1 MSYESLERE
10 LARRQSKRQ
19 SRRSKGD
26 KKAKRK
32 YSPYRRGGRKGS
44 KTRTRLAEGED
55 KLGKALAA
63 ARERAAKYAK
73 PRLNITK
80 LPDREQLSLKDFE
93 ERSAEIFRAE
103 MDCPPATQDVAIN
116 TKNRNATIKNFDY
129 GPLNVEEPGDYW
141 KDIAKRWNTTEKAA
155 KKSNCGNCVA
165 FDRSPRMKACM
176 PGETSDGEGVLGYCW
191 MHHFKCH
198 SARTCDTWAKG
209 GPITT
214 DKVSEGWQ
222 ERAFGGSKASKAAK
236 KGRKETAKA
245 AESKDEAL
253 VVEGY
258 KPKRVEA
265 WLSAGNAVIFYVGDR
280 AELRYNHPMSMYQE
294 RTLLPS
300 PLQPRQSGQ
309 SIINPTGITLADV
322 DELMQVSTGEPW
334 NGKYVLYT
342 DEGNFLFYEPKNFM
356 AETIIPD
363 DVRENIREKAMDN
376 VLRRRRQRKGV
387 FRHPRHIREI
397 KDAET
402 KQPRKRLGIT
412 PLGKQPSLT
421 LKNIRKYNRQ
431 PSLRAESFDLSETQQ
446 RILKYLS
453 QIHPDRIHNW
463 DPPKGLTQ
471 RDIAEAVGVVR
482 TNATKH
488 LNDLI
493 DLGLVKMAKK
503 RPVGERRLQKVYFPT
518 FSGRRVGNSFASES
532 MLLDLDG
539 DGVIEPWEIETQEAM
554 LTGLNHETIQ
564 PVEFE
569 AMEKGL
575 GDNLRQAAIEVL
587 QDRTGWI
594 GLDELTRLAA
604 QKMYERKRGRKKS
617 PRSLKGILSR
627 AIGSSRGGIPPFYV
641 TRDGRIYYY
650 GDQDR
655 GEFIKGVI

>member
-141 KDIAKRWNTTEKAA
+141 KDIAKRWKTTEKAA

-214 DKVSEGWQ
+214 NKVSEGWQ

-236 KGRKETAKA
+236 KGGKEKAKA
-245 AESKDEAL
+245 AESFDEAI

-258 KPKRVEA
+258 RPKRVETYMGTVA
-265 WLSAGNAVIFYVGDR
+265 LFYVGEM
-280 AELRYNHPMSMYQE
+280 AERRYGPMSVTYQE
-294 RTLLPS
+294 RTLLLP
-300 PLQPRQSGQ
+300 PIPN
-309 SIINPTGITLADV
+309 SIVNPTGITVEDV
-322 DELMQVSTGEPW
+322 DEIMQHYTGAPWTGE
-334 NGKYVLYT
+334 YVL
-342 DEGNFLFYEPKNFM
+342 FS
-356 AETIIPD
+356 D
-363 DVRENIREKAMDN
+363 DTGHLVDSGRT
-376 VLRRRRQRKGV
+376 RQYAD
-387 FRHPRHIREI
+387 FDSE
-397 KDAET
+397 EF
-402 KQPRKRLGIT
+402 
-412 PLGKQPSLT
+412 
-421 LKNIRKYNRQ
+421 
-431 PSLRAESFDLSETQQ
+431 RAEPAMYVMCFECEKPGYSDEMSKIAFGYLCARCARPEIDWDTYSAESGLNNTH
-446 RILKYLS
+446 RGILTYLS
-453 QIHPDRIHNW
+453 QFNPELVHRKYGIPT
-463 DPPKGLTQ
+463 GMTQ
-471 RDIAEAVGVVR
+471 REIGKAVGTVR
-482 TNATKH
+482 TNATRH
-488 LNDLI
+488 LQDLI
-493 DLGLVKMAKK
+493 ELGLVVQIMR
-503 RPVGERRLQKVYFPT
+503 RPRGSK
-518 FSGRRVGNSFASES
+518 SNSQGLFA
-532 MLLDLDG
+532 
-539 DGVIEPWEIETQEAM
+539 
-554 LTGLNHETIQ
+554 
-564 PVEFE
+564 
-569 AMEKGL
+569 
-575 GDNLRQAAIEVL
+575 NLR
-587 QDRTGWI
+587 
-594 GLDELTRLAA
+594 
-604 QKMYERKRGRKKS
+604 
-617 PRSLKGILSR
+617 RSKNHSIISG
-627 AIGSSRGGIPPFYV
+627 
-641 TRDGRIYYY
+641 
-650 GDQDR
+650 
-655 GEFIKGVI
+655 

>member
-1 MSYESLERE
+1 MPYESLGKE
-10 LARRQSKRQ
+10 LE
-19 SRRSKGD
+19 SRL
-26 KKAKRK
+26 
-32 YSPYRRGGRKGS
+32 GRKAEFNNQEETLDFRAENWGGDS
-44 KTRTRLAEGED
+44 DGPLA
-55 KLGKALAA
+55 KALAK
-63 ARERAAKYAK
+63 ARLRAKQPKKPLTIER
-73 PRLNITK
+73 I
-80 LPDREQLSLKDFE
+80 E
-93 ERSAEIFRAE
+93 EKAAEIFQAE

-141 KDIAKRWNTTEKAA
+141 KDIAKRWKTTEKAA

-165 FDRSPRMKACM
+165 FDRSPRMQACM

-236 KGRKETAKA
+236 KGGKEKAKA

-265 WLSAGNAVIFYVGDR
+265 WLSAGNVAIFYVGDR
-280 AELRYNHPMSMYQE
+280 AELRYTHPMSRYQE

-300 PLQPRQSGQ
+300 PLQTGQSGQ

-397 KDAET
+397 KEAET
-402 KQPRKRLGIT
+402 KKPRKRRGIKRW
-412 PLGKQPSLT
+412 GKHPYA
-421 LKNIRKYNRQ
+421 RKSSR
-431 PSLRAESFDLSETQQ
+431 RAESFDLSETQQ

-463 DPPKGLTQ
+463 DPPNGLTQ
-471 RDIAEAVGVVR
+471 RDIAKAVGVNR

-587 QDRTGWI
+587 QGRTGWI
-594 GLDELTRLAA
+594 GLDELTRLAS

-650 GDQDR
+650 GNQDR

>member
-1 MSYESLERE
+1 MPYESLGNE
-10 LARRQSKRQ
+10 LE
-19 SRRSKGD
+19 SRL
-26 KKAKRK
+26 
-32 YSPYRRGGRKGS
+32 GRKAEFRNQVETLDFRSENWSGDEEGQ
-44 KTRTRLAEGED
+44 LA
-55 KLGKALAA
+55 KALAK
-63 ARERAAKYAK
+63 ARERAKQVRK
-73 PRLNITK
+73 PLKIERL
-80 LPDREQLSLKDFE
+80 PHRDQRSLKDFE
-93 ERSAEIFRAE
+93 KREAETFGVETLDWLEANKEYAPTELIIKRLKESGVWELGDDPYAGTW
-103 MDCPPATQDVAIN
+103 DAIN
-116 TKNRNATIKNFDY
+116 WWATVKIQDGTLVRAIPTLDDRFNINIILIVGEMAEGYGRVTVSYTDIDNANWEDSYPEEMEQLGKELTIIFKNNGMFQSGDSLEYGDMGEFYNVVWGDLVRHDCATNADLDIYEDDFIVMECNTCGRTATFRQETPYEGPRNAETFDA
-129 GPLNVEEPGDYW
+129 E
-141 KDIAKRWNTTEKAA
+141 TFKA
-155 KKSNCGNCVA
+155 
-165 FDRSPRMKACM
+165 
-176 PGETSDGEGVLGYCW
+176 E
-191 MHHFKCH
+191 
-198 SARTCDTWAKG
+198 
-209 GPITT
+209 
-214 DKVSEGWQ
+214 
-222 ERAFGGSKASKAAK
+222 
-236 KGRKETAKA
+236 
-245 AESKDEAL
+245 DEVI

-258 KPKRVEA
+258 RPKRVEA

-280 AELRYNHPMSMYQE
+280 AELRYTHPMSMYQE

-342 DEGNFLFYEPKNFM
+342 DEGNFLFYEPKKF
-356 AETIIPD
+356 
-363 DVRENIREKAMDN
+363 
-376 VLRRRRQRKGV
+376 
-387 FRHPRHIREI
+387 REI
-397 KDAET
+397 KEAET
-402 KQPRKRLGIT
+402 KKPRKRRGIKRW
-412 PLGKQPSLT
+412 GKHPYA
-421 LKNIRKYNRQ
+421 RKSSR
-431 PSLRAESFDLSETQQ
+431 RAESFDLPETQQ

-471 RDIAEAVGVVR
+471 REIGETVGVVR

-518 FSGRRVGNSFASES
+518 FAGRRVGTSFASES

>member
-1 MSYESLERE
+1 MPYESLGNE
-10 LARRQSKRQ
+10 LE
-19 SRRSKGD
+19 SRL
-26 KKAKRK
+26 
-32 YSPYRRGGRKGS
+32 GRKAEFNNQEETLDFRAENWGGDPDGP
-44 KTRTRLAEGED
+44 LA
-55 KLGKALAA
+55 KALAK
-63 ARERAAKYAK
+63 ARERAKQVRK
-73 PRLNITK
+73 PLKIERL
-80 LPDREQLSLKDFE
+80 PHRDQRSLKDFE
-93 ERSAEIFRAE
+93 ADENYAETFNAE
-103 MDCPPATQDVAIN
+103 T
-116 TKNRNATIKNFDY
+116 F
-129 GPLNVEEPGDYW
+129 
-141 KDIAKRWNTTEKAA
+141 KA
-155 KKSNCGNCVA
+155 
-165 FDRSPRMKACM
+165 
-176 PGETSDGEGVLGYCW
+176 E
-191 MHHFKCH
+191 
-198 SARTCDTWAKG
+198 
-209 GPITT
+209 
-214 DKVSEGWQ
+214 
-222 ERAFGGSKASKAAK
+222 
-236 KGRKETAKA
+236 
-245 AESKDEAL
+245 DEAI

-258 KPKRVEA
+258 RPKRIEA

-342 DEGNFLFYEPKNFM
+342 DEGNFLFYEPKKF
-356 AETIIPD
+356 
-363 DVRENIREKAMDN
+363 
-376 VLRRRRQRKGV
+376 
-387 FRHPRHIREI
+387 REI
-397 KDAET
+397 KEAET
-402 KQPRKRLGIT
+402 KKPRKRRGIKRW
-412 PLGKQPSLT
+412 GKHPYA
-421 LKNIRKYNRQ
+421 RKSSR
-431 PSLRAESFDLSETQQ
+431 RAESFDLPETQQ

-471 RDIAEAVGVVR
+471 REIGETVGVVR

-518 FSGRRVGNSFASES
+518 FAGRRVGNSFASES

-594 GLDELTRLAA
+594 GLDELTRLAS

-617 PRSLKGILSR
+617 PRSLKR
-627 AIGSSRGGIPPFYV
+627 YPFSSHR
-641 TRDGRIYYY
+641 
-650 GDQDR
+650 Q
-655 GEFIKGVI
+655 